1 MINSMTSHQHGAA
14 PRPTRRVAGR
24 PGYSGRLAVRSPA
37 PASYRARFTRSA
49 AKAFSWSGWRT
60 VAAVATSLVAI
71 STAVVATATF
81 FVSARTLQANTR
93 QQTNDRFV
101 KAIDQLGS
109 DKPDVQLGGI
119 YGLEQ
124 LARDSPPDH
133 PAVFDVLTAFV
144 RGHAPIGADKCA
156 KFSTPGQGVIGRLQD
171 FAPSAGIQTV
181 IDALARRDRKNDRRD
196 ALLDISNTCL
206 IVANLHG
213 LQLPG
218 ISVTFADLRISNLEQ
233 ADLHVADLSESDLRG
248 VDAVSTNFYSARL
261 DFCKLD
267 HGNFMGSDFG
277 AAKLT
282 GTHWDG
288 ATVASANLAGATLL
302 LANLTGA
309 HGENSNLT
317 YSNLANSVL
326 IGAHLKDANLTGA
339 YLGGANLTGA
349 DLTDANLTGADLA
362 ANPDT
367 TGTNIERSTAT
378 GANLTG
384 ADLSGANLTDIYY
397 DASTQWPHGFQPP
410 PSRPHR

>member
-1 MINSMTSHQHGAA
+1 VGPMIDSMTSHQRGVA
-14 PRPTRRVAGR
+14 PRSPRRVAGR
-24 PGYSGRLAVRSPA
+24 PGYSGRLTVRSPA
-37 PASYRARFTRSA
+37 PASTPPSFTRSVA
-49 AKAFSWSGWRT
+49 TAFSWSGWKA
-60 VAAVATSLVAI
+60 VGIVATSLVAI

-101 KAIDQLGS
+101 KAVDQLGS

-124 LARDSPPDH
+124 LARDSPADH

-171 FAPSAGIQTV
+171 LAPSAGIQTV

-213 LQLPG
+213 LQLSG
-218 ISVTFADLRISNLEQ
+218 ISITFADLRISNLEQ
-233 ADLHVADLSESDLRG
+233 ADLHLADLSQSDLRG
-248 VDAVSTNFYSARL
+248 VDARSTNFYSARL

-267 HGNFMGSDFG
+267 HGDFSGSD
-277 AAKLT
+277 L
-282 GTHWDG
+282 
-288 ATVASANLAGATLL
+288 ASATLEGAQSTEATFFDS
-302 LANLTGA
+302 ANLTGA
-309 HGENSNLT
+309 NLL
-317 YSNLANSVL
+317 LAQL
-326 IGAHLKDANLTGA
+326 TGAHLEHANLTDSTLTASNLMGAHLEHANLTRA
-339 YLGGANLTGA
+339 YLGGAHLTGA

-362 ANPDT
+362 ANLDMHT
-367 TGTNIERSTAT
+367 VSS
-378 GANLTG
+378 ANLTG
-384 ADLSGANLTDIYY
+384 ANLSGANLTDIYY
-397 DASTQWPHGFQPP
+397 DASTQWPNGFQPP
-410 PSRPHR
+410 PSRLHR